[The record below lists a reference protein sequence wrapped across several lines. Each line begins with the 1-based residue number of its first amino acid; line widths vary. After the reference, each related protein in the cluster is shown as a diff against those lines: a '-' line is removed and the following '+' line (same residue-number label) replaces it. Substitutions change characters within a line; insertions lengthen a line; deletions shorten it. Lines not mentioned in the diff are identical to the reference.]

1 MELSFKKKE
10 NWTKGRCCLQGR
22 WWGLNS
28 TKTPLSSFPVE
39 RNHQPLAVPAL
50 STPAHSLLP
59 PDAGHRCLP
68 GLTGR
73 IAVPCAPSLCPA
85 QSVGNRNPRR
95 SLPSPPHK
103 GIQFIIA
110 IKTLYAGFSQ
120 PCVLEVFPSPV
131 CRSAGA
137 GLGSGCCGVLC
148 WVLFW
153 AFRVLCQAYGVLWM
167 LCHTHGVLWLLCQ
180 GLWVWYQA
188 HGVLWQGSSA
198 LLLCL
203 SVRAQV
209 FGPGSTVGCLGLLC
223 SLGR

>member
-39 RNHQPLAVPAL
+39 RNHQPLVVPAL

-73 IAVPCAPSLCPA
+73 IAVPCAPFLCPA
-85 QSVGNRNPRR
+85 HSVGNRNSRR

-137 GLGSGCCGVLC
+137 GLGSGCYG
-148 WVLFW
+148 VLFW
-153 AFRVLCQAYGVLWM
+153 AFRVLCQAYGVLWV
-167 LCHTHGVLWLLCQ
+167 LCYAHGVLWLLCQ
-180 GLWVWYQA
+180 GLRVQCQT
-188 HGVLWQGSSA
+188 HRVL
-198 LLLCL
+198 CE
-203 SVRAQV
+203 AQV
-209 FGPGSTVGCLGLLC
+209 LSPGSTVGCLGLLC